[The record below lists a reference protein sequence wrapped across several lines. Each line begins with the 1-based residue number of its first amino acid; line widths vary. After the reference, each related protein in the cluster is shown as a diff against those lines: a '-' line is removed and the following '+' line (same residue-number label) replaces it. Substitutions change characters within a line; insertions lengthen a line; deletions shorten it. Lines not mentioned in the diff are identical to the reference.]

1 MIKINETYAIGSN
14 PNNIVLMKSRIN
26 GNTGET
32 EWSNIGCYPT
42 YEGLY
47 YGLIREK
54 QISTSA
60 ITELKDVVDAISALH
75 TEAVKAIVLH
85 KCNK

>member
-14 PNNIVLMKSRIN
+14 PNNIILMKSRIN

-32 EWSNIGCYPT
+32 EWSNIGYYST

-54 QISTSA
+54 QISSA
-60 ITELKDVVDAISALH
+60 TLSSLKDVVDVISTLH

-85 KCNK
+85 KCNA

>member
-1 MIKINETYAIGSN
+1 
-14 PNNIVLMKSRIN
+14 MKSRIN

-32 EWSNIGCYPT
+32 EWSNIGYYLT

-60 ITELKDVVDAISALH
+60 ISALH

>member
-14 PNNIVLMKSRIN
+14 PNNIILMKSRIN

-32 EWSNIGCYPT
+32 EWSNIGYYLT

-47 YGLIREK
+47 YG
-54 QISTSA
+54 
-60 ITELKDVVDAISALH
+60 
-75 TEAVKAIVLH
+75 
-85 KCNK
+85 

>member
-14 PNNIVLMKSRIN
+14 PNNIILMKSRIN
-26 GNTGET
+26 GN
-32 EWSNIGCYPT
+32 YLT

-60 ITELKDVVDAISALH
+60 IIELKDVVDAIS
-75 TEAVKAIVLH
+75 VVH

>member
-1 MIKINETYAIGSN
+1 ML
-14 PNNIVLMKSRIN
+14 LMKSRIN

-32 EWSNIGCYPT
+32 EWSNIGYYST

-60 ITELKDVVDAISALH
+60 ITELKDVVDAINCIA
-75 TEAVKAIVLH
+75 
-85 KCNK
+85 